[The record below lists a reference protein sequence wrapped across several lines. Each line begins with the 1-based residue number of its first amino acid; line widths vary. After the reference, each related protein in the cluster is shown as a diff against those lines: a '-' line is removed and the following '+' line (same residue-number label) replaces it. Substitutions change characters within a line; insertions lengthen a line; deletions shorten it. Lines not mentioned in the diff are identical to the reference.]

1 MSFKAFTNFPTFNLQ
16 SPSNPNA
23 KRSKEECFC
32 ALTIAQ
38 DSVQVEELPK
48 ALHFPPSIPPTFQF
62 NKTMSFTNLMKFRP
76 GHKIWPRPCD
86 VHKSAVLVQR
96 GISPRLQN
104 LA

>member
-38 DSVQVEELPK
+38 VSVQVQELPK
-48 ALHFPPSIPPTFQF
+48 VSYFHLKYLQPFISMKLCVLQSDDNFAQATKFGLGLVMFA
-62 NKTMSFTNLMKFRP
+62 NLLLLSREDF
-76 GHKIWPRPCD
+76 
-86 VHKSAVLVQR
+86 A
-96 GISPRLQN
+96 
-104 LA
+104 